1 MKKHPSSTILF
12 LLPIESFLMSK
23 AEQLLIFNADSALIS
38 MIKAKTLMER
48 CKQFKS
54 SMINQIKRKLNL
66 KKESN
71 LFLQK

>member
-1 MKKHPSSTILF
+1 MKKHQNSTILF
-12 LLPIESFLMSK
+12 LRQIESFLMSK
-23 AEQLLIFNADSALIS
+23 AEQLLIFNADFVHIL

-48 CKQFKS
+48 CKQFKNS
-54 SMINQIKRKLNL
+54 LINQIRRKLNL